1 MFFIDKFADQ
11 TERMNNLLPPVLL
24 PPACLPDV
32 EFFTWLLFSA
42 KAGIEIHE
50 TFPKQTCRNRYR
62 IATANGP
69 LVLSIPV
76 VRIIGNHTPFQE
88 IRIDQSTDWARI
100 HWRAIESAYNKSPFF
115 LYYRD
120 DFELLFRNPPA
131 LLIEFNFSA
140 LNLCTRLIGSKP
152 EYRITEAFEKDPES
166 LIDLR
171 HSIMPKQAAAH
182 VLTIRQFEPYIQV
195 FSDRNTFEP
204 NLSMLDLIFNMGPE
218 TGTYLERQVPFLR
231 LE

>member
-1 MFFIDKFADQ
+1 
-11 TERMNNLLPPVLL
+11 MNNPLPPVLL

-42 KAGIEIHE
+42 QAVIEVHE

-62 IATANGP
+62 IPTANGP

-76 VRIIGNHTPFQE
+76 IRPKGNHTPFQE

-120 DFELLFRNPPA
+120 DFELLFQNPPG
-131 LLIEFNFSA
+131 LLIDFNFSA
-140 LNLCTRLIGSKP
+140 LNLCARLIGSKP
-152 EYRITEAFEKDPES
+152 EFTITETFQKDPES
-166 LIDLR
+166 FLDMR
-171 HSIMPKQAAAH
+171 HSIMPKQALDQAF
-182 VLTIRQFEPYIQV
+182 TIREWEPYVQV
-195 FSDRNTFEP
+195 FSDRQEFMP
-204 NLSMLDLIFNMGPE
+204 NLSILDLIFNLGPD
-218 TGTYLERQVPFLR
+218 TVNYLSRHLPQARPE
-231 LE
+231 